1 MTENP
6 HNAWNS
12 RSPAMLA
19 DEIAE
24 AGAAVGR
31 WTSWVRCVFAD
42 YSSRMATGSRWGIRK
57 RSVLS
62 AVVVVTFSLLVG
74 GAFLLLV
81 LQSSLISAAWSNLSV
96 RANDVA
102 RLLDEEGISET
113 QSTLAED
120 RRSAEQVQII
130 DEANRVVAWTS
141 RRLRSE
147 PISTLRPAPGKAAKE
162 ELPGVPALGDDEV
175 LVSARGVEVHGK
187 PYVVLVA
194 APLEVQT
201 ETLRTVGLLL
211 LAAAPLLVALVA
223 VAVWVLVGQS
233 LKTVERIRRQVSE
246 IDGRRLSERVEVPPT
261 GDEIAAL
268 ASTMNEMLDK
278 LEHSNNSHRAFFSD
292 ASHELRS
299 PLSTLVTT
307 AEVASL
313 DKSGKTWLDMQQTV
327 LSESS
332 RMQSLVEDLLT
343 LAKVDAH
350 QLQLEIQDVDL
361 EDVLDSEIKRL
372 RTVSN
377 LEITLELQPARVRGD
392 ERRLA
397 QVFRNLLDNA
407 ARHAKSTIMIRMER
421 RPGEVVVLVDNDGEI
436 IRPDDRNRV
445 FERFARLDASRSA
458 DGGGSGLGLAIS
470 REIMGAH
477 GGTVMATESGDWCR
491 FQVSLPT
498 AD

>member
-1 MTENP
+1 MT
-6 HNAWNS
+6 
-12 RSPAMLA
+12 
-19 DEIAE
+19 
-24 AGAAVGR
+24 
-31 WTSWVRCVFAD
+31 
-42 YSSRMATGSRWGIRK
+42 TGSRWGIRK

-81 LQSSLISAAWSNLSV
+81 LQSSLTSAAWSTLSV
-96 RANDVA
+96 RANDAA
-102 RLLDEEGISET
+102 RLLEEEGIEET

-120 RRSAEQVQII
+120 PRSGERVQIV
-130 DEANRVVAWTS
+130 DSSNRVVAWSS
-141 RRLRSE
+141 RRVRGD
-147 PISTLRPAPGKAAKE
+147 PISALRPAPGKTAKE
-162 ELPGVPALGDDEV
+162 QLAQVPALGDDDEV

-194 APLEVQT
+194 AALEVQT

-313 DKSGKTWLDMQQTV
+313 DRSGKTWLDMQQTV
-327 LSESS
+327 ISESS

-361 EDVLDSEIKRL
+361 EDVLDSEINRL
-372 RTVSN
+372 RTVSS
-377 LEITLELQPARVRGD
+377 LEITSALQPVRLRGD

-407 ARHAKSTIMIRMER
+407 ARHAKSRIVVGMGR
-421 RPGEVVVLVDNDGEI
+421 RAGEVVVSVDNDGEI
-436 IRPDDRNRV
+436 ISPEDRHRV
-445 FERFARLDASRSA
+445 FERFARLDASRST

-477 GGTVMATESGDWCR
+477 GGTVVAAESDGWCR
-491 FQVSLPT
+491 FQVRLPT
-498 AD
+498 PDA

>member
-1 MTENP
+1 
-6 HNAWNS
+6 
-12 RSPAMLA
+12 
-19 DEIAE
+19 
-24 AGAAVGR
+24 
-31 WTSWVRCVFAD
+31 
-42 YSSRMATGSRWGIRK
+42 MATGSRWGIRK

-62 AVVVVTFSLLVG
+62 AVVVVSFFLLVG

-81 LQSSLISAAWSNLSV
+81 LQSSLTSAAWSNLSV

-102 RLLDEEGISET
+102 QLLVEEGIEET

-120 RRSAEQVQII
+120 RRSGEQVQIV
-130 DEANRVVAWTS
+130 DSSNRVVAWSS
-141 RRLRSE
+141 RRLRGD
-147 PISTLRPAPGKAAKE
+147 PISALRPAPGKTSKE
-162 ELPGVPALGDDEV
+162 QLAQVPELGDDDDEV
-175 LVSARGVEVHGK
+175 LVSARGVEVDK
-187 PYVVLVA
+187 QSYVVLVV

-201 ETLRTVGLLL
+201 DTLRTVGLLL

-233 LKTVERIRRQVSE
+233 LGTVERIRRQVAE
-246 IDGRRLSERVEVPPT
+246 IDGRRLHERVEVPAT

-268 ASTMNEMLDK
+268 ASTMNQMLDK
-278 LEHSNNSHRAFFSD
+278 LERSDTTHRACFSD

-313 DKSGKTWLDMQQTV
+313 DESGKTWLDMQQTV
-327 LSESS
+327 LSESN

-350 QLQLEIQDVDL
+350 QLQLDVQDVDL

-372 RTVSN
+372 RTVSS
-377 LEITLELQPARVRGD
+377 LQVSAGLQPVRVRGD

-397 QVFRNLLDNA
+397 QVFRNLLENA
-407 ARHAKSTIMIRMER
+407 ARHAKSTIIVGMER
-421 RPGEVVVLVDNDGEI
+421 RPGEVVVSVDNDGEI
-436 IRPDDRNRV
+436 ISPEDRDRV

-477 GGTVMATESGDWCR
+477 GGTVIATESDGWCR
-491 FQVSLPT
+491 FEVILPT
-498 AD
+498 TS

>member
-1 MTENP
+1 MT
-6 HNAWNS
+6 S
-12 RSPAMLA
+12 
-19 DEIAE
+19 
-24 AGAAVGR
+24 
-31 WTSWVRCVFAD
+31 
-42 YSSRMATGSRWGIRK
+42 GSRWGIRK

-81 LQSSLISAAWSNLSV
+81 LQSSLTSAAWSTLSV
-96 RANDVA
+96 RANDAA
-102 RLLDEEGISET
+102 RLLEEEGIEET

-120 RRSAEQVQII
+120 RRSAEQVQVI
-130 DEANRVVAWTS
+130 DEADRVVAWTS
-141 RRLRSE
+141 RRLRTD
-147 PISTLRPAPGKAAKE
+147 PISTLRPAPGQTGKE
-162 ELPGVPALGDDEV
+162 ELPGVPALSGDDEV

-223 VAVWVLVGQS
+223 VAVWILVGQS

-327 LSESS
+327 ISESS

-350 QLQLEIQDVDL
+350 QLQLHVQDVDL
-361 EDVLDSEIKRL
+361 EDVLDSEINRL
-372 RTVSN
+372 RTVSS
-377 LEITLELQPARVRGD
+377 LQVTAELRPVRVRGD

-407 ARHAKSTIMIRMER
+407 ARHATSRIVVGMGR
-421 RPGEVVVLVDNDGEI
+421 RAGEVVVSVDNDGEI
-436 IRPDDRNRV
+436 ISPEDRHRV
-445 FERFARLDASRSA
+445 FERFARLDASRST

-477 GGTVMATESGDWCR
+477 GGTVVAAESDGWCR
-491 FQVSLPT
+491 FQVRLPT
-498 AD
+498 PDA

>member
-1 MTENP
+1 MT
-6 HNAWNS
+6 
-12 RSPAMLA
+12 
-19 DEIAE
+19 
-24 AGAAVGR
+24 
-31 WTSWVRCVFAD
+31 
-42 YSSRMATGSRWGIRK
+42 TGSRWGIRK

-81 LQSSLISAAWSNLSV
+81 LQSSLTSAAWSTLSV
-96 RANDVA
+96 RANDAA
-102 RLLDEEGISET
+102 RLLEEEGIEET

-120 RRSAEQVQII
+120 PRSGERVQVV
-130 DEANRVVAWTS
+130 DSSNRVVAWSS
-141 RRLRSE
+141 RRVRGD
-147 PISTLRPAPGKAAKE
+147 PISALRPAPGKTAKE
-162 ELPGVPALGDDEV
+162 QLAQVPALGDDDEV

-223 VAVWVLVGQS
+223 VAVWILVGQS

-313 DKSGKTWLDMQQTV
+313 DRSGKTWLDMQQTV
-327 LSESS
+327 ISESS

-361 EDVLDSEIKRL
+361 EDVLDSEINRL
-372 RTVSN
+372 RTVSS
-377 LEITLELQPARVRGD
+377 LEITSALQPVRLRGD

-407 ARHAKSTIMIRMER
+407 ARHAKSRIVVGMGR
-421 RPGEVVVLVDNDGEI
+421 RAGEVVVSVDNDGEI
-436 IRPDDRNRV
+436 ISPEDRHRV
-445 FERFARLDASRSA
+445 FERFARLDASRST

-477 GGTVMATESGDWCR
+477 GGTVVAAESDGWCR

-498 AD
+498 PDA

>member
-1 MTENP
+1 MT
-6 HNAWNS
+6 
-12 RSPAMLA
+12 
-19 DEIAE
+19 
-24 AGAAVGR
+24 
-31 WTSWVRCVFAD
+31 
-42 YSSRMATGSRWGIRK
+42 TGSRWGIRK

-81 LQSSLISAAWSNLSV
+81 LQSSLTSAAWSNLSV

-102 RLLDEEGISET
+102 RLLAEEGIEET

-120 RRSAEQVQII
+120 PRSGERVQIV
-130 DEANRVVAWTS
+130 DSSNRVVAWSS
-141 RRLRSE
+141 RRVRGD
-147 PISTLRPAPGKAAKE
+147 PISALRPAPGKTAKE
-162 ELPGVPALGDDEV
+162 QLAQVPALSGDDEV

-313 DKSGKTWLDMQQTV
+313 DRSGKTWLDMQQTV
-327 LSESS
+327 ISESS

-361 EDVLDSEIKRL
+361 EDVLDSEINRL
-372 RTVSN
+372 RTVSS
-377 LEITLELQPARVRGD
+377 LEITSALQPVRLRGD

-407 ARHAKSTIMIRMER
+407 ARHAKSRIVVGMGR
-421 RPGEVVVLVDNDGEI
+421 RAGEVVVSVDNDGEI
-436 IRPDDRNRV
+436 ISPEDRHRV
-445 FERFARLDASRSA
+445 FERFARLDASRST

-477 GGTVMATESGDWCR
+477 GGTVVAAESDGWCR
-491 FQVSLPT
+491 FQVRLPT
-498 AD
+498 PDA

>member
-1 MTENP
+1 M
-6 HNAWNS
+6 
-12 RSPAMLA
+12 
-19 DEIAE
+19 
-24 AGAAVGR
+24 
-31 WTSWVRCVFAD
+31 
-42 YSSRMATGSRWGIRK
+42 
-57 RSVLS
+57 LS

-81 LQSSLISAAWSNLSV
+81 LQSSLTAAAWSTLSV
-96 RANDVA
+96 RANDAA
-102 RLLDEEGISET
+102 RLLEEERIAET

-120 RRSAEQVQII
+120 RRSTEQVQII
-130 DEANRVVAWTS
+130 DETNRVVAWTS
-141 RRLRSE
+141 RRLRTD
-147 PISTLRPAPGKAAKE
+147 PISTLRPAPGKTAKE
-162 ELPGVPALGDDEV
+162 ELRGVPALSGDDEI

-233 LKTVERIRRQVSE
+233 LRTVEGVRRQVAE
-246 IDGRRLSERVEVPPT
+246 IDGRRLHERVEVPPT
-261 GDEIAAL
+261 GDEVAAL
-268 ASTMNEMLDK
+268 ASTMNQMLDK
-278 LEHSNNSHRAFFSD
+278 LEHSDNTHRAFFSD

-313 DKSGKTWLDMQQTV
+313 DESGKTWLDMQQTV
-327 LSESS
+327 ISESS

-350 QLQLEIQDVDL
+350 QLQLNVQDVDL

-377 LEITLELQPARVRGD
+377 LEVTSELQPVRVRGD

-407 ARHAKSTIMIRMER
+407 ARHAKSRIVVGMER
-421 RPGEVVVLVDNDGEI
+421 SPGEVVVWVDNDGEI
-436 IRPDDRNRV
+436 IGPEDRNRV
-445 FERFARLDASRSA
+445 FERFARLDASRST

-477 GGTVMATESGDWCR
+477 GGTVVATESDGWCR

-498 AD
+498 ADP

>member
-1 MTENP
+1 MT
-6 HNAWNS
+6 
-12 RSPAMLA
+12 
-19 DEIAE
+19 
-24 AGAAVGR
+24 
-31 WTSWVRCVFAD
+31 
-42 YSSRMATGSRWGIRK
+42 TGSRWGIRK

-81 LQSSLISAAWSNLSV
+81 LQSSLTSAAWSTLSV
-96 RANDVA
+96 RANDAA
-102 RLLDEEGISET
+102 RLLEEEGIEET

-120 RRSAEQVQII
+120 PRSGERVQIV
-130 DEANRVVAWTS
+130 DSSNRVVAWSS
-141 RRLRSE
+141 RRVRGD
-147 PISTLRPAPGKAAKE
+147 PISALRPAPGKTAKE
-162 ELPGVPALGDDEV
+162 QLAQVPALGDDDEV

-313 DKSGKTWLDMQQTV
+313 DRSGKTWLDMQQTV
-327 LSESS
+327 ISESS

-361 EDVLDSEIKRL
+361 EDVLDSEINRL
-372 RTVSN
+372 RTVSS
-377 LEITLELQPARVRGD
+377 LEITSALQPVRLRGD

-407 ARHAKSTIMIRMER
+407 ARHAKSRIVVGMGR
-421 RPGEVVVLVDNDGEI
+421 RAEEVVVSVDNDGEI
-436 IRPDDRNRV
+436 ISPEDRHRV
-445 FERFARLDASRSA
+445 FERFARLDASRST

-477 GGTVMATESGDWCR
+477 GGTVVAAESDGWCR
-491 FQVSLPT
+491 FQVRLPT
-498 AD
+498 PDA

>member
-1 MTENP
+1 
-6 HNAWNS
+6 
-12 RSPAMLA
+12 
-19 DEIAE
+19 
-24 AGAAVGR
+24 
-31 WTSWVRCVFAD
+31 
-42 YSSRMATGSRWGIRK
+42 MATGSRWGIRK

-81 LQSSLISAAWSNLSV
+81 LQSSLTSAAWSNLSV

-102 RLLDEEGISET
+102 QLLAEEGIEET

-120 RRSAEQVQII
+120 RRSGEQVQIV
-130 DEANRVVAWTS
+130 DSSNRVVAWSS
-141 RRLRSE
+141 RRLRGD
-147 PISTLRPAPGKAAKE
+147 PISALRPAPGKTAKE
-162 ELPGVPALGDDEV
+162 QLAQVPELSDDDDEV
-175 LVSARGVEVHGK
+175 LVSARGVEVDEQS
-187 PYVVLVA
+187 YVVLVV

-201 ETLRTVGLLL
+201 DTLRTVGLLL

-233 LKTVERIRRQVSE
+233 LRTVERIRRQVAE
-246 IDGRRLSERVEVPPT
+246 IDGRRLHERVEVPPT

-268 ASTMNEMLDK
+268 ASTMNQMLDK
-278 LEHSNNSHRAFFSD
+278 LEHSDTTHRAFFSD

-313 DKSGKTWLDMQQTV
+313 DQSGKTWLDMQQTV
-327 LSESS
+327 LSESN

-350 QLQLEIQDVDL
+350 QLQLDVQDVDL

-372 RTVSN
+372 RTVSG
-377 LEITLELQPARVRGD
+377 LQVGAGLQPVRVRGD

-407 ARHAKSTIMIRMER
+407 ARHAKSTIIVGMAR
-421 RPGEVVVLVDNDGEI
+421 RRGEVVVSVDNDGEI
-436 IRPDDRNRV
+436 ISPEDRDRV

-477 GGTVMATESGDWCR
+477 GGTVIATESDGWCR
-491 FQVSLPT
+491 FEVILPT
-498 AD
+498 ASQETYGASVSVPLGSASSR